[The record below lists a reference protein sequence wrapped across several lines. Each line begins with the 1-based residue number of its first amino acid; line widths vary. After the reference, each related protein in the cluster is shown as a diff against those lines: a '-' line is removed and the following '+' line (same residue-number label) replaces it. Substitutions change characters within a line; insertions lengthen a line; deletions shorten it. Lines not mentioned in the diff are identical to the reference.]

1 MKTMPTNFW
10 DLILGYISDRY
21 IHYYKLKDDIQ
32 LCQLDTVFK
41 ALRLAAHQYTTR
53 YGKVPV
59 LFIDGAD
66 LLTKFDKEFTSH
78 LISHAKVL
86 ANSDLLRIVLCN
98 RIFLITFDNYCNPI
112 WIRIH
117 NSLKL
122 LHFQLFTFT
131 V

>member
-1 MKTMPTNFW
+1 MEL
-10 DLILGYISDRY
+10 DILYGQTITSTAVVVSDKY
-21 IHYYKLKDDIQ
+21 IHYYNLKDNTQ

-41 ALRLAAHQYTTR
+41 ALRQAAHHYTKR

-86 ANSDLLRIVLCN
+86 ANSDLLRVCCL
-98 RIFLITFDNYCNPI
+98 D
-112 WIRIH
+112 
-117 NSLKL
+117 
-122 LHFQLFTFT
+122 
-131 V
+131 